1 MIEAQTQLQNALTTT
16 FLANLAFLSEYD
28 NELYHRVDELSRMIG
43 NNSYKEKYALE
54 FIMEKG
60 DFDIYDI
67 VNDKYLYNKN
77 PKKKNNDL
85 IRNVQFNEKFSILDI
100 AQHFTFKHQNK
111 IDRKDRFDLEY
122 LGQSNTLTLNDTW
135 EYANVL
141 DDFLENRTKKLRK
154 IDKFIFLGT
163 LLGRHIPAIAKKID
177 AKAYLILERN
187 LEIFRLSLFVVDYT
201 IVANKGAIFSIM
213 DSQRD
218 EEKKL
223 FDFLNINKLENYL
236 LKFSTTN
243 INIDEYV
250 DNILTILHTINP
262 VGYDYNRKLYT
273 FINRAT
279 KVWNSNYNILL
290 FDKIKN
296 KYEIFKNTP
305 ILYLAAGPSLD
316 ENIDWIKENQNR
328 FCIITIGA
336 AYKKLLDNDIHI
348 DLIVTLDEQYQIL
361 NDKQFDEETVSK
373 ISEDTIIL
381 ASVLTNEKILKRF
394 NKKNLFMYEIFN
406 TFHKNNI
413 AFDGFSVGEITLA
426 ILLQFNPKEIYLIGL
441 DLALNQQTGESH
453 SLGSNSGTSKLNL
466 GEEQNRETFSDK
478 KSLIKVKGNLEK
490 EVLTT
495 PLFYTSI
502 KSAESKILNRNKN
515 IKIYN
520 LSKHGAYFFD
530 TIPTNIEEIKVE
542 KMERIK
548 FKNDE
553 LKSFLIENSA
563 QKLSHESQEIFKKEI
578 LFIQKDIKNIIMD
591 INNSN
596 FKTYND
602 FLDKIIILPSYL
614 YENGFFIFYQV
625 LVSYFEILIPYLSY
639 HFNEKK
645 LKNEKLKVKMI
656 KEIFIKQI
664 ENMFDDYVLCLK
676 RIAK

>member
-1 MIEAQTQLQNALTTT
+1 MTEAQTQLQNSLTTT

-54 FIMEKG
+54 FLMEKG

-100 AQHFTFKHQNK
+100 AQYFTFKHQNK

-122 LGQSNTLTLNDTW
+122 LGQFNTLTLNDTW

-141 DDFLENRTKKLRK
+141 DDFLENQTKKLQK

-163 LLGRHIPAIAKKID
+163 LLGRHIPSIGKKID

-201 IVANKGAIFSIM
+201 ILANKGAIFSIM

-218 EEKKL
+218 EEKKI

-250 DNILTILHTINP
+250 DNILTILNTITP
-262 VGYDYNRKLYT
+262 IGYDYNRKIFS
-273 FINRAT
+273 FINRTT
-279 KVWNSNYNILL
+279 KVWNSNYNILH

-296 KYEIFKNTP
+296 NSDIFKNTP

-328 FCIITIGA
+328 FCIVTIGA
-336 AYKKLLDNDIHI
+336 AYKKLLDNNIHI

-361 NDKQFDEETVSK
+361 KDKQFDDETVSK
-373 ISEDTIIL
+373 ISKDTIIL
-381 ASVLTNEKILKRF
+381 ASAITNEKILKRF
-394 NKKNLFMYEIFN
+394 NKKNLFIYEVF
-406 TFHKNNI
+406 TSFHKNNI
-413 AFDGFSVGEITLA
+413 SFDGFSVGEITLA
-426 ILLQFNPKEIYLIGL
+426 ILLQFNPKKIYLIGL
-441 DLALNQQTGESH
+441 DLALNQQTGDSH
-453 SLGSNSGTSKLNL
+453 SLESNSGISKLNL
-466 GEEQNRETFSDK
+466 FEEQNRETFDNR

-490 EVLTT
+490 EVFTT
-495 PLFYTSI
+495 PLFYNSI
-502 KSAESKILNRNKN
+502 KSVESKILKRNKD

-530 TIPTNIEEIKVE
+530 TIPTNIEEVKVE

-548 FKNDE
+548 FKNDK
-553 LKSFLIENSA
+553 LKSFLIENST
-563 QKLSHESQEIFKKEI
+563 QKLSLESQEIFKKEI

-676 RIAK
+676 RIVK